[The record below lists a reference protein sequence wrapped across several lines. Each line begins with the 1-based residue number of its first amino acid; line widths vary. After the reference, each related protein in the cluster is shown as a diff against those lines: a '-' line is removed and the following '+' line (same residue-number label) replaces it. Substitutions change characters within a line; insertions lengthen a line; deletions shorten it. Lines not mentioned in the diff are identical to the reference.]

1 MDLIVTSCRLEIL
14 TLPAADLKLMPSG
27 ASMCKD
33 LVKEAN
39 RRSFLGGARR
49 LSVSTE
55 PLKWAPFGPKAS
67 KEFLCYKIV
76 NMPTFFLNFFGRSN
90 MCKGESTHLSSLWL
104 MFLSAPNITSRL
116 SLLLV
121 TSLLIGFLPPP
132 SVFLPPQNPTIKN
145 PVTPWK
151 LSWKNQALQAPPL
164 NSNSF
169 ITFFIT
175 YFRGSCSKWSVSSQ
189 ET

>member
-55 PLKWAPFGPKAS
+55 PLK
-67 KEFLCYKIV
+67 
-76 NMPTFFLNFFGRSN
+76 
-90 MCKGESTHLSSLWL
+90 
-104 MFLSAPNITSRL
+104 
-116 SLLLV
+116 
-121 TSLLIGFLPPP
+121 
-132 SVFLPPQNPTIKN
+132 
-145 PVTPWK
+145 
-151 LSWKNQALQAPPL
+151 
-164 NSNSF
+164 
-169 ITFFIT
+169 
-175 YFRGSCSKWSVSSQ
+175 
-189 ET
+189 

>member
-67 KEFLCYKIV
+67 KEYLCYKIV

-90 MCKGESTHLSSLWL
+90 MCRGESTHLSSLRL
-104 MFLSAPNITSRL
+104 MSHSCTWHHKQIKFVVGD
-116 SLLLV
+116 LL
-121 TSLLIGFLPPP
+121 TYRLPPHSFSFPP
-132 SVFLPPQNPTIKN
+132 STKPNHQKSSNTLETIMKEPGPKN
-145 PVTPWK
+145 PITK
-151 LSWKNQALQAPPL
+151 FQ
-164 NSNSF
+164 F
-169 ITFFIT
+169 IYHFF
-175 YFRGSCSKWSVSSQ
+175 YYLF
-189 ET
+189 

>member
-67 KEFLCYKIV
+67 KEYLCYKIV
-76 NMPTFFLNFFGRSN
+76 NMPTFFLNFLGGAICAEVRVLICHPCHS
-90 MCKGESTHLSSLWL
+90 CPIP
-104 MFLSAPNITSRL
+104 APNITSRL

-121 TSLLIGFLPPP
+121 TSLLIGFLPTP

-151 LSWKNQALQAPPL
+151 LSWKNQALQTPSL

-175 YFRGSCSKWSVSSQ
+175 YFRGPCSKWSVTSQ